1 MINVYNTE
9 HERILSIFTKMEITF
24 IYGNYNCKL
33 FYFHMCF
40 VCVCGT
46 VSWNPARLALTYYV
60 VDNNPELLTFL
71 LSLPKRKSI

>member
-1 MINVYNTE
+1 MATI
-9 HERILSIFTKMEITF
+9 
-24 IYGNYNCKL
+24 NCKL
-33 FYFHMCF
+33 FYFHMCS
-40 VCVCGT
+40 VCMCGT